1 MNVEQLEK
9 SNLATEAA
17 ESEYTSAPQPSTA
30 DQTQSAERAMSYA
43 LVLSAV
49 RCTLQ
54 YVVFP
59 FLLPLLGI
67 AGDVPPQIFVVINV
81 LAMVAIISSV
91 RRFWRINYKYKWQYL
106 VVGAAAMV
114 IQVAFT
120 LHDLQL
126 GSFV

>member
-1 MNVEQLEK
+1 
-9 SNLATEAA
+9 
-17 ESEYTSAPQPSTA
+17 
-30 DQTQSAERAMSYA
+30 MSYA

-59 FLLPLLGI
+59 FLLPILGI
-67 AGDVPPQIFVVINV
+67 AGDFPPQIFVVINV
-81 LAMVAIISSV
+81 IAMAAIISSV
-91 RRFWRINYKYKWQYL
+91 LRLWRINYKYKWQYL
-106 VVGAAAMV
+106 IVGAAAMV

-126 GSFV
+126 SGVL

>member
-1 MNVEQLEK
+1 MSVEQLEQ
-9 SNLATEAA
+9 SNLATGVE
-17 ESEYTSAPQPSTA
+17 ESEYISTPQSSVA
-30 DQTQSAERAMSYA
+30 DQTQRAERAMSYA

-59 FLLPLLGI
+59 FLLPIVGI

-81 LAMVAIISSV
+81 IAMAAIISSV

-120 LHDLQL
+120 IHDLQL
-126 GSFV
+126 SSIV

>member
-1 MNVEQLEK
+1 MSVEQLEQ
-9 SNLATEAA
+9 SNLANEAT
-17 ESEYTSAPQPSTA
+17 ESEYTSTPQSSAA
-30 DQTQSAERAMSYA
+30 DQTQRAERAMSYA

-59 FLLPLLGI
+59 FLLPILGI

-81 LAMVAIISSV
+81 IAMVAIISSV

-120 LHDLQL
+120 IHDLQI
-126 GSFV
+126 STIV

>member
-120 LHDLQL
+120 LHDLQI
-126 GSFV
+126 STIV

>member
-1 MNVEQLEK
+1 MSVEQLEK
-9 SNLATEAA
+9 SNQATVVQEP
-17 ESEYTSAPQPSTA
+17 EYVSAPQSSAA

-120 LHDLQL
+120 IHDLQL
-126 GSFV
+126 SSIV

>member
-1 MNVEQLEK
+1 MSVEQLEQ

-17 ESEYTSAPQPSTA
+17 ESDYASAAQSAVA

-59 FLLPLLGI
+59 FLLPILGI
-67 AGDVPPQIFVVINV
+67 AGDFPPQIFVVINV
-81 LAMVAIISSV
+81 MAMAAIISSV
-91 RRFWRINYKYKWQYL
+91 LRFWRINYKYKWQYL
-106 VVGAAAMV
+106 VVGATAIV

-120 LHDLQL
+120 IHDLQL
-126 GSFV
+126 SSIV